1 VTGNFTISGSNMW
14 SGVILAGGNLTSSG
28 NNTVE
33 GAVVSGLNVALG
45 DTLPMGSV
53 GNGTKTF
60 QYNSCKVAKAMAK
73 QAQLVG
79 YTNAWVDNWPTY

>member
-1 VTGNFTISGSNMW
+1 MW
-14 SGVILAGGNLTSSG
+14 LNG

-33 GAVVSGLNVALG
+33 GAVVSGLNIELG
-45 DTLPMGSV
+45 QLLPQGSV

-60 QYNSCKVAKAMAK
+60 QYNSCNVAKAMAK
-73 QAQLVG
+73 QSQLVG